1 MQILTHNF
9 TNLDQRQDFSASVT
23 KFRKTRITPLQN
35 IVYRNFLPHFFFNSD
50 TFWRCDTA
58 CWSHGRAKNQVW
70 ANQNSGHYDIKLL
83 YELYVNAV
91 MTKEYFENLKIIV
104 FRFQCDF
111 VNTLARF
118 SKCVRPFFVIIH
130 ASMHDKILNTWGK
143 RFLDQKN

>member
-1 MQILTHNF
+1 MWSQKHQPPAAAEPLEMLKSWWKMKKNIMQILTHSF
-9 TNLDQRQDFSASVT
+9 TNLGQRQNFSSSVT

-83 YELYVNAV
+83 DELYVNAI
-91 MTKEYFENLKIIV
+91 MTKEYFENLKITV
-104 FRFQCDF
+104 FRF
-111 VNTLARF
+111 
-118 SKCVRPFFVIIH
+118 
-130 ASMHDKILNTWGK
+130 
-143 RFLDQKN
+143 